1 MNKKKLYMFSTEIKK
16 LIESSHLSD
25 AVSKINQ
32 ANLSQEELDFLFM
45 CLHSNGYDVES
56 GKFFICD
63 SDNSAF
69 LKLVASVQSRVSAKK

>member
-45 CLHSNGYDVES
+45 CLYRNRYD
-56 GKFFICD
+56 
-63 SDNSAF
+63 F
-69 LKLVASVQSRVSAKK
+69 LHNRRCFVNT

>member
-32 ANLSQEELDFLFM
+32 ANLSQEELDFLLCVYIATAM
-45 CLHSNGYDVES
+45 M
-56 GKFFICD
+56 
-63 SDNSAF
+63 
-69 LKLVASVQSRVSAKK
+69 